1 MKQMGGTMQLRSRE
15 MALGTMKRFGR
26 AAFLLLAALLVL
38 ISMSARTSNSA
49 ESPDDGRADAILAK
63 MTLEQK
69 IDYIGGVDSFYVRAM
84 PEIGV
89 PPLRMADGPIG
100 VRNYGPATAMAAG
113 INLAA
118 TWDPELAQR
127 VGEQI
132 GRDARAKGVNFLLGP
147 GLNIY
152 RAPMNGRNFEYFGE
166 DPYLAGRIAVG
177 YIDGVQSE
185 GVSATAKHFI
195 GNNSEFDRHNVD
207 SVIDER
213 TMREIYLPAFEAAV
227 KEAHVGAVM
236 DSYNKVNGEHATQN
250 ETLNT
255 QILKR
260 EWGFQGVVMSDWFGT
275 SDGVAA
281 ANSGMDLEMPSG
293 MFMNRNTLLP
303 AVKDGRL
310 AESQLDD
317 KVRRILRL
325 AVKSHWLDRDQ
336 TDASIPRYNLE
347 GRQAA
352 LEAALE
358 GAVLLKNEDAVLP
371 LDRRA
376 IKNVAVIGPDAF
388 PAVYAGGGSAGVRP
402 FSAVSI
408 LEGLANTLGPSVRTT
423 YRRGIPDSAELAQA
437 TSFTTAATGGGPGLL
452 AEYYPNPNLEGDPAI
467 RHTDLHINFGTDS
480 NADLGAFGMP
490 YPAGQAS
497 ARWTGYY
504 TSASSEPYDL
514 FVATTGEA
522 GGAYRV
528 YVDEKLVLDSWKDAR
543 ALVGVTTV
551 TLAAGAHKI
560 VVEHR
565 GMPGFLGMRFRLGIV
580 RQNGYV
586 DATTE
591 KMAASADAVVVAV
604 GFDPQSESE
613 GADRTFRL
621 PPGQDQLI
629 ERVAALNKRT
639 VVLITSGG
647 AVDATAWIDRVPAV
661 LENWY
666 PGQEGGTAIAG
677 ILTGEVDPS
686 GRLPISWD
694 RRWEDNP
701 AHDSYYP
708 AEGTD
713 RVEYKEGV
721 FTGYRGY
728 ERSGAKPLFSFGY
741 GLSYTTFGYKNLTV
755 RPVAAAT
762 GTSGE
767 GAPDPE
773 LRYEVAFDV
782 TNTGHRDGAN
792 VAEVYVGET
801 HPSVPRPE
809 RELKG
814 FARVNLRAG
823 ETKRVK
829 VLLDERAF
837 AFFDTAAQEWRV
849 DPREFAVSV
858 GRSVDDVQ
866 LTGKI
871 TLSNAQAASGTAKP

>member
-1 MKQMGGTMQLRSRE
+1 MQLRSRE
-15 MALGTMKRFGR
+15 MASVTMKRFGR
-26 AAFLLLAALLVL
+26 AACLLVAVIVVS
-38 ISMSARTSNSA
+38 ISMPARSGNSPESA
-49 ESPDDGRADAILAK
+49 DDRRADAILAK
-63 MTLEQK
+63 MTLEQR
-69 IDYIGGVDSFYVRAM
+69 IDYLGGVDNFYVRAM

-89 PPLRMADGPIG
+89 PALRMADGPMG

-185 GVSATAKHFI
+185 GVSATAKHYM

-227 KEAHVGAVM
+227 KEAHVGAMM

-250 ETLNT
+250 EMLNT

-260 EWGFQGVVMSDWFGT
+260 EWGFEGVLMSDWLAT
-275 SDGVAA
+275 YDGVAA
-281 ANSGMDLEMPSG
+281 AKSGMDLEMPSG
-293 MFMNRNTLLP
+293 MFMNRNSLLP

-310 AESQLDD
+310 GESQLDD

-325 AVKSHWLDRDQ
+325 AVKSHWLDREQ

-352 LEAALE
+352 LEAAHE
-358 GAVLLKNEDAVLP
+358 GIVLLKNEGNVLP
-371 LDRRA
+371 LDRHA

-388 PAVYAGGGSAGVRP
+388 PAVYVGGGSAGVRA

-408 LEGLANTLGPSVRTT
+408 LEGVANALGPSVRTT
-423 YRRGIPDSAELAQA
+423 YRRGIPELAELAQA
-437 TSFTTAATGGGPGLL
+437 TSFTTSPTGGSPGLL
-452 AEYYPNPNLEGDPAI
+452 AEYFSNPNLEGDPAI
-467 RHTDLHINFGTDS
+467 RRTDFHINFGTDS
-480 NADLGAFGMP
+480 NADLGAFSMS
-490 YPAGQAS
+490 YPAGQSS
-497 ARWTGYY
+497 ARWRGYY

-514 FVATTGEA
+514 IVETTGEA

-528 YVDEKLVLDSWKDAR
+528 YVDEKLALDSWKGAR
-543 ALVGVTTV
+543 ALVDVATM
-551 TLAAGAHKI
+551 TLNTGSHKI
-560 VVEHR
+560 EVQHR
-565 GMPGFLGMRFRLGIV
+565 GTPGFLGMRFRLGIV
-580 RQNGYV
+580 RRNGYV
-586 DATTE
+586 DAATE
-591 KMAASADAVVVAV
+591 KIAAAADAVVVAV

-647 AVDATAWIDRVPAV
+647 AVDAAAWIDRVPAV

-677 ILTGEVDPS
+677 ILTGDVDPS

-728 ERSGAKPLFSFGY
+728 ERSGPKPLFSFGF
-741 GLSYTTFGYKNLTV
+741 GLSYTTFGYKNLTL
-755 RPVAAAT
+755 RPAAT
-762 GTSGE
+762 AT
-767 GAPDPE
+767 GASVERARDPE

-782 TNTGHRDGAN
+782 TNTGHRDGAD

-829 VLLDERAF
+829 VLLDGRAF
-837 AFFDTAAQEWRV
+837 AFFDTAAHEWRV
-849 DPREFAVSV
+849 DPGEFAVSV
-858 GRSVDDVQ
+858 GRSVDNVR
-866 LTGKI
+866 LTSKI
-871 TLSNAQAASGTAKP
+871 TLSNAQAAGGTAKP

>member
-1 MKQMGGTMQLRSRE
+1 MKSTGGTMQLRSRE
-15 MALGTMKRFGR
+15 MAVGTKRIGR
-26 AAFLLLAALLVL
+26 AACLLLATHLVL
-38 ISMSARTSNSA
+38 ISMPARSAHSA

-63 MTLEQK
+63 MTLEQR
-69 IDYIGGVDSFYVRAM
+69 IDYIGGVETFYVRAM
-84 PEIGV
+84 PKIAL
-89 PPLRMADGPIG
+89 PALRMADGPMG

-127 VGEQI
+127 VGQQI

-166 DPYLAGRIAVG
+166 DPYLASRIAVG

-185 GVSATAKHFI
+185 GVSATAKHYM
-195 GNNSEFDRHNVD
+195 GNNSEFDRHNVN

-213 TMREIYLPAFEAAV
+213 TMRELYLPAFEAAV
-227 KEAHVGAVM
+227 KEAHVGAIM

-250 ETLNT
+250 EMLNT

-260 EWGFQGVVMSDWFGT
+260 DWGFQGVLMSDWFAT
-275 SDGVAA
+275 YDGVAA
-281 ANSGMDLEMPSG
+281 AKSGLDLEMPSA
-293 MFMNRNTLLP
+293 MFMNRNALLP
-303 AVKDGRL
+303 AINDGRL
-310 AESQLDD
+310 SEAQLDD

-325 AVKSHWLDRDQ
+325 AVKFHWLDRDQ
-336 TDASIPRYNLE
+336 TDTSIPRYNLE
-347 GRQAA
+347 GRQVA
-352 LEAALE
+352 LEAARE
-358 GAVLLKNEDAVLP
+358 GAVLLKNEHNVLP
-371 LDRRA
+371 LDRHL
-376 IKNVAVIGPDAF
+376 IKTVAVIGPDAY
-388 PAVYAGGGSAGVRP
+388 PAAYVGGGSAGVRP
-402 FSAVSI
+402 FSTVSI

-423 YRRGIPDSAELAQA
+423 YRRGIPDVIELAQA
-437 TSFTTAATGGGPGLL
+437 TSFATTVTGGSAGLL
-452 AEYYPNPNLEGDPAI
+452 AEYFSNPSLEGDPAI
-467 RHTDLHINFGTDS
+467 RRTDLHINFGTDS
-480 NADLGAFGMP
+480 NADLGALATP

-504 TSASSEPYDL
+504 TSANSAPYDL
-514 FVATTGEA
+514 LVETTGEA

-528 YVDEKLVLDSWKDAR
+528 YVDEKLVLDGWKDAR
-543 ALVGVTTV
+543 ALVGVATMM
-551 TLAAGAHKI
+551 LDAGSHKI

-565 GMPGFLGMRFRLGIV
+565 GLPGFLGMRFRFGIV
-580 RQNGYV
+580 RQDGYV

-591 KMAASADAVVVAV
+591 KMAAAADAVVLAV
-604 GFDPQSESE
+604 GFDPRSESE

-629 ERVAALNKRT
+629 DRVAALNKRT

-661 LENWY
+661 IENWY

-677 ILTGEVDPS
+677 ILTGDVNPS

-708 AEGTD
+708 AEGTE

-721 FTGYRGY
+721 FAGYRGY

-741 GLSYTTFGYKNLTV
+741 GLSYTTFSYRNLVV
-755 RPVAAAT
+755 RPVGPAPGASGGPAA
-762 GTSGE
+762 
-767 GAPDPE
+767 DPE
-773 LRYEVAFDV
+773 LRCEVAFDV
-782 TNTGHRDGAN
+782 TNTGRREGAD
-792 VAEVYVGET
+792 VAEVYVGEA
-801 HPSVPRPE
+801 HPSVPRPA

-814 FARVNLRAG
+814 FARISLRPG

-829 VLLDERAF
+829 VPLGGRAF
-837 AFFDTAAQEWRV
+837 AFFDSSAHEWRV
-849 DPREFAVSV
+849 DPGEFAVFV

-871 TLSNAQAASGTAKP
+871 TLSNAQASAGTTKP

>member
-1 MKQMGGTMQLRSRE
+1 MQLRSRE
-15 MALGTMKRFGR
+15 MALDTMKRFGR
-26 AAFLLLAALLVL
+26 AACSLLAALLVL
-38 ISMSARTSNSA
+38 IFAPARSSDSA
-49 ESPDDGRADAILAK
+49 ESPDDGRADTILAK
-63 MTLEQK
+63 MTLEQRV
-69 IDYIGGVDSFYVRAM
+69 DYIGGVDNFYVRAM

-89 PPLRMADGPIG
+89 PALRMADGPMG

-177 YIDGVQSE
+177 YIEGVQSE
-185 GVSATAKHFI
+185 GVSATAKHYL

-207 SVIDER
+207 SIIDER

-250 ETLNT
+250 EMLNT

-275 SDGVAA
+275 YDGVAA
-281 ANSGMDLEMPSG
+281 AKSGMDLEMPSG
-293 MFMNRNTLLP
+293 MFMNRSALLP

-347 GRQAA
+347 GRQVA
-352 LEAALE
+352 LEAARE
-358 GAVLLKNEDAVLP
+358 GAVLLKNDGNVLP

-376 IKNVAVIGPDAF
+376 IKTVAVIGPDAF
-388 PAVYAGGGSAGVRP
+388 PAVYVGGGSAGVRP
-402 FSAVSI
+402 FGAVSI
-408 LEGLANTLGPSVRTT
+408 LEALANALGPSVRTT
-423 YRRGIPDSAELAQA
+423 YRRGIPDLTELAQA
-437 TSFTTAATGGGPGLL
+437 TSFTTAASGGSSGML
-452 AEYYPNPNLEGDPAI
+452 AEYFSNPNLEGDPGI
-467 RHTDLHINFGTDS
+467 RRTDLHINFGTEP
-480 NADLGAFGMP
+480 NADLGGLGMS
-490 YPAGQAS
+490 YPVGQAS

-504 TSASSEPYDL
+504 SSASSEPYDL
-514 FVATTGEA
+514 FVQTTGEA

-528 YVDEKLVLDSWKDAR
+528 YVDDKLVLDSWKDER
-543 ALVGVTTV
+543 ALVGVATV
-551 TLAAGAHKI
+551 TLDAGSHKI

-580 RQNGYV
+580 GQKGYV

-591 KMAASADAVVVAV
+591 KMAAAADAVIVAV

-639 VVLITSGG
+639 LVLITSGG

-677 ILTGEVDPS
+677 VLTGDIDPS

-701 AHDSYYP
+701 AHNSYYP
-708 AEGTD
+708 PEGTD
-713 RVEYKEGV
+713 QVEYKEGV

-728 ERSGAKPLFSFGY
+728 EHSGAKPLFSFGY
-741 GLSYTTFGYKNLTV
+741 GLSYTTFGYKNLNV

-762 GTSGE
+762 GSSGE
-767 GAPDPE
+767 GATDPE

-782 TNTGHRDGAN
+782 TNTGHRDGAD
-792 VAEVYVGET
+792 VAEIYVGET

-829 VLLDERAF
+829 VLLDGRAF
-837 AFFDTAAQEWRV
+837 AFFDAAAHEWRV
-849 DPREFAVSV
+849 DPGEFPVFV
-858 GRSVDDVQ
+858 GRSVDDIQ

-871 TLSNAQAASGTAKP
+871 TLSNAQAAVGTTKP